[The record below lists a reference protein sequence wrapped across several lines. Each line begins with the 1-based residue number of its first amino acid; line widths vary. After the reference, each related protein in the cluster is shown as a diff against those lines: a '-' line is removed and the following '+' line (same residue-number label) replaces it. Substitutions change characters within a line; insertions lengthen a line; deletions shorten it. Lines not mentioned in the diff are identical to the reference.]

1 MKSKLKELRLN
12 KGLTLKELS
21 NALKEKGI
29 NISPDS
35 LAKYERGDRKPKMDK
50 LIQLANFFDV
60 SVPEL
65 QGYKNKNVPITK
77 FEKLIKEKPNDDY
90 TKSVVAES
98 IRQGQNAIKK
108 EEHEW
113 YDKLNNKIAN
123 LDILELQIV
132 VNFANFL
139 NNVDNNNDD
148 LINKIYFATA
158 IINNLATNSYDKD
171 KKTQVISELKKLSDD
186 LIDSISS
193 DKK

>member
-1 MKSKLKELRLN
+1 MKNRIRELR
-12 KGLTLKELS
+12 
-21 NALKEKGI
+21 KEKGI
-29 NISPDS
+29 SQKELADAIGISFQS
-35 LAKYERGDRKPKMDK
+35 ISFFERGEKNPSIENWIK
-50 LIQLANFFDV
+50 LANFFDV

-65 QGYKNKNVPITK
+65 QGYENKNVPIAK
-77 FEKLIKEKPNDDY
+77 FKKLIKEKPNDDY

-139 NNVDNNNDD
+139 NNVDSNNDD

>member
-1 MKSKLKELRLN
+1 MKNRIRELR
-12 KGLTLKELS
+12 
-21 NALKEKGI
+21 KEKGI
-29 NISPDS
+29 SQKELADAIGISFQS
-35 LAKYERGDRKPKMDK
+35 ISFFERGEKNPSIENWIK
-50 LIQLANFFDV
+50 LANFFDV

-65 QGYKNKNVPITK
+65 QGYESKNVPIAK

-139 NNVDNNNDD
+139 NNVDSNNDD

>member
-1 MKSKLKELRLN
+1 MKNRIRELR
-12 KGLTLKELS
+12 
-21 NALKEKGI
+21 KEKGI
-29 NISPDS
+29 SQKELADAIGISFQS
-35 LAKYERGDRKPKMDK
+35 ISFFERGEKNPSIENWIK
-50 LIQLANFFDV
+50 LANFFDV

-65 QGYKNKNVPITK
+65 QGYKNKNVPIAK

-108 EEHEW
+108 EENEW

-139 NNVDNNNDD
+139 NNVNSDNDD
-148 LINKIYFATA
+148 LINKIYFATV
-158 IINNLATNSYDKD
+158 IINNLATNSYDED